1 MLILCGFE
9 PCVILNFKASVAETG
24 IFHGLKIAFLQSTA
38 NKLSKNDLLVYQ
50 KTVHEDIQSRLFQVH
65 NRKRSES

>member
-1 MLILCGFE
+1 M
-9 PCVILNFKASVAETG
+9 ASAAETG
-24 IFHGLKIAFLQSTA
+24 IFHGLKIAFLESTGH
-38 NKLSKNDLLVYQ
+38 KLSTNDLLVYQ